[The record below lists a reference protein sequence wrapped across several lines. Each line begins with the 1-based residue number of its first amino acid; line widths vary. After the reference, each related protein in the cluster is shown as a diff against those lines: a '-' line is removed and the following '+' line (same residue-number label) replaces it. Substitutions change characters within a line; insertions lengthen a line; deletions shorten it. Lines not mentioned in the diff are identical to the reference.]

1 MTLQHEFILFL
12 ASVQRPITEKS
23 GPQQSR
29 EFRVDFR
36 WAWHEGACSC
46 AVGLELLRV
55 PYPHSHGQVGEHA
68 RSQLRPQLQVQVQ
81 RQIDCGT
88 NSRTVAMVVLPFR
101 QKASLEKHEYRSH
114 RWASHSD

>member
-1 MTLQHEFILFL
+1 MNLHAAATWVCRAYRCALSAIQMTLQHEFILFL

-55 PYPHSHGQVGEHA
+55 PYPHSHGQVGVHA

-81 RQIDCGT
+81 RQSIAAQ
-88 NSRTVAMVVLPFR
+88 TVAP
-101 QKASLEKHEYRSH
+101 
-114 RWASHSD
+114 